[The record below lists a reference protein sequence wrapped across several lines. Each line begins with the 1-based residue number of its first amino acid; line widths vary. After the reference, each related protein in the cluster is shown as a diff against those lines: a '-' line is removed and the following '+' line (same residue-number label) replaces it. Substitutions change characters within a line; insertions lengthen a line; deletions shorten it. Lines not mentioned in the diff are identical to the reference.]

1 VDGESFYDGKGRL
14 YDLER
19 TGFSRIWVEGDSVY
33 KTIVKDRVFQTG
45 DER

>member
-1 VDGESFYDGKGRL
+1 MESHLTEKVDCT
-14 YDLER
+14 DLER

-33 KTIVKDRVFQTG
+33 KKYPERSRLQTG